1 MSVKYYKNKTILVTG
16 AAGSIGSALV
26 RKLVTL
32 KPKKIIALDINETEL
47 FHLGNELDVVPWLG
61 DIRDEKTMESVFFT
75 HPPDVVIHA
84 AAYKHVPMLECFSR
98 EAYMTNV
105 AGTLNTIS
113 LSMQYE
119 VKRFIFISTDKA
131 IKPASVMGR
140 TKKACENILQSIES
154 KTKVIIVRLGN
165 VWGSRGS
172 VVPIF
177 EEQIRQGKPLTV
189 THPDMKRY
197 FITMKKAVDF
207 ILDAKEGV
215 SMPDMGKPVSIL
227 KLARS
232 MMENEGVD
240 LPIIFTGTRPG
251 EKLIED
257 LRE

>member
-1 MSVKYYKNKTILVTG
+1 MRYYKNKTILVTG

-26 RKLVTL
+26 RRLVTL
-32 KPKKIIALDINETEL
+32 KPKKVIALDINETEL
-47 FHLGNELDVVPWLG
+47 FHLGNELDITPFLG
-61 DIRDEKTMESVFFT
+61 DIRDEDTVKQVFEKYK
-75 HPPDVVIHA
+75 PDVVIHA
-84 AAYKHVPMLECFSR
+84 AAYKHVPLLEEFPR
-98 EAYMTNV
+98 EAHETNV
-105 AGTLNTIS
+105 RGTCVVAYKALYS
-113 LSMQYE
+113 G
-119 VKRFIFISTDKA
+119 VKKFIFISTDKA
-131 IKPASVMGR
+131 IKPKSIMG
-140 TKKACENILQSIES
+140 
-154 KTKVIIVRLGN
+154 KTKSECEKHLLDYYKDGMNLCIVRLGN

-207 ILDAKEGV
+207 ILNAKEGV

-251 EKLIED
+251 EKLVED
-257 LRE
+257 LE